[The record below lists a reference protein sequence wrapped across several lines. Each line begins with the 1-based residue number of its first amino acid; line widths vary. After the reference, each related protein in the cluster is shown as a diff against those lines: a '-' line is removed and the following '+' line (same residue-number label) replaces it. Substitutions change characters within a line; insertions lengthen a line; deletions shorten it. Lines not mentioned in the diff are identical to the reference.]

1 MDWPPTAGN
10 DPLGHGAFPPVQRL
24 EGKRDQV
31 QIYGDN
37 WIVILFMIVIA
48 GFMGMLLLTL
58 NQIVAPAKPSAIKGM
73 PYESGIPDVR
83 PVSPRYTPRFYV
95 VAMLFVVFDL
105 EVVFIYPWAVSFD
118 HLGLFGFVDMVIFLG
133 LLMIGYIYAW
143 KKGALEWV

>member
-1 MDWPPTAGN
+1 
-10 DPLGHGAFPPVQRL
+10 VL
-24 EGKRDQV
+24 EGKRV
-31 QIYGDN
+31 PVHIYGEN
-37 WIVILFMIVIA
+37 WVVILFMIVIA

-58 NQIVAPAKPSAIKGM
+58 NQIVAPSRPNAIKGM
-73 PYESGIPDVR
+73 PYESGIPDVK
-83 PVSPRYTPRFYV
+83 PVTPRYTPRFYV